1 LTFDFPVEL
10 ALLKFYGLDCFE
22 LAGREVNKNEKVN
35 DEHPDVHDYLET
47 ADLGGDEAND
57 ITHIKHSQNHGHD
70 ACISSCQDRFDVVP
84 ALADESDDGDV
95 HGLVHGDDGHEG
107 HEGVLRFSTLFQ
119 GTCTIIIYSIPQTT
133 IFINGSVNNA
143 FYRGNLFVLLLR

>member
-22 LAGREVNKNEKVN
+22 LAGSEVNKNEKVN

-107 HEGVLRFSTLFQ
+107 HEGVLRFFH
-119 GTCTIIIYSIPQTT
+119 IIPRHLHHNHILYPTNHHFHQ
-133 IFINGSVNNA
+133 
-143 FYRGNLFVLLLR
+143 R